1 MVQKIYAPI
10 KHQYEWTREIR
21 EKLKAAL
28 RDKVWSKWQRV
39 TVKGEKVR
47 RSDKLSAELLVDLG
61 VLYWAGGMMKVKRP
75 TPAYV
80 SLWLRENLDV
90 RNDVVYGGLS
100 RGVVEQAQ
108 KMKSLAYERMTD
120 YMQYLGSQE
129 ARKVVEDVN
138 IDREVGLYIDRVRRE
153 IRDSVGDIR
162 GLDNQVKWD
171 EYTSQLIDSIK
182 QQVAGAGVFEVERF
196 KTRGV
201 ELLEGSNTQDMENW
215 FGVRYAGAVVERR
228 VDIRVESE
236 GKKAQVDAMGWFL
249 PESGFQYYVWTTK
262 KDSKVRPDH
271 ARLEGRIINW
281 NDPPVV
287 DLRSGR
293 RRHPGEDYNC
303 YSKDT
308 EVYTKDGF
316 KLIKDVAIGEMIL
329 TLNPITQGVEWGKCI
344 SKVEKHCDK
353 IAHIQGHMFD
363 LKVDPDHTFF
373 VYKDVEHG
381 KNQHKMY
388 GTKIWYTREPQF
400 RVGVES
406 LSKTCNFY
414 RSSKWVG
421 EDKGIIRIGEL
432 EIPTEDYCKLMG
444 YYLSEGNIDKREDR
458 NGIKISQIKYLDKM
472 FEDLAF
478 FNPRKGEEA
487 IWIFNTELNKYL
499 GKFGYAIDKYVPDE
513 IKKLDKRYIRIF
525 LDAYALGDGT
535 PAKKTKFNQEKGL
548 MTYNQY
554 HTSSRKMAHDL
565 AECVI
570 KAGMGVSIYFTAQKG
585 KKIAFK
591 NGTYRINT
599 NIYWIQELKNQY
611 NSAYSMKKEI
621 VEYKDSVYDIE
632 VDRNHTLLI
641 KSGKCI
647 HWNGN
652 CRCTAAPLKD

>member
-1 MVQKIYAPI
+1 MVQRIYAPI

-21 EKLKAAL
+21 EKLKKAL
-28 RDKVWSKWQRV
+28 RDNVWSRWKRV
-39 TVKGEKVR
+39 TVKGEKVK
-47 RSDKLSAELLVDLG
+47 RSDKLSGGLLVDLG
-61 VLYWAGGMMKVKRP
+61 ILYWAGGMMKVKRP

-100 RGVVEQAQ
+100 HSVVERAQ
-108 KMKSLAYERMTD
+108 KMKSEAYERMVD
-120 YMQYLGSQE
+120 YMGYLGSDE
-129 ARKVVEDVN
+129 ARRVVDEVN
-138 IDREVGLYIDRVRRE
+138 IDREVKLYIDRVRRE
-153 IRDSVGDIR
+153 IRSSVGDQKE
-162 GLDNQVKWD
+162 LDNQIKWNY
-171 EYTSQLIDSIK
+171 YTSQLIDNIK
-182 QQVAGAGVFEVERF
+182 HEVASSGVFEVERF
-196 KTRGV
+196 KDRGL
-201 ELLEGSNTQDMENW
+201 ELLESSNTQELENW
-215 FGVRYAGAVVERR
+215 FGVRYAGSVMERR

-236 GKKAQVDAMGWFL
+236 GKKAQVEAMGWFL
-249 PESGFQYYVWTTK
+249 PESGFQYYMWTTK

-303 YSKDT
+303 YEKNT

-316 KLIKDVAIGEMIL
+316 KLIKDVMIGEEIL
-329 TLNPITQGVEWGKCI
+329 TLNPTTQGVEWGKCI

-353 IAHIQGHMFD
+353 IAHIHGQMFD
-363 LKVDPDHTFF
+363 LKVDPNHSFF

-381 KNQHKMY
+381 RNQHKMY

-400 RVGVES
+400 RIGIES

-421 EDKGIIRIGEL
+421 EDKGTIKIGEL

-444 YYLSEGNIDKREDR
+444 YYLSEGNIDRREDR

-478 FNPRKGEEA
+478 FNPRKGKEA

-525 LDAYALGDGT
+525 LEAYALGDGT
-535 PAKKTKFNQEKGL
+535 PSKKAEIYGRNCI
-548 MTYNQY
+548 TYNCY
-554 HTSSRKMAHDL
+554 RTGSKKMAHDL

-570 KAGMGVSIYFTAQKG
+570 KAGMGVSIYLKKTKG
-585 KKIAFK
+585 KEIKFR
-591 NGTYRINT
+591 NGTYKLNVDLYT
-599 NIYWIQELKNQY
+599 IQELKSLY
-611 NSAYSMKKEI
+611 NSAYGMKKEI
-621 VEYKDSVYDIE
+621 VEYNDSVYDIE

-652 CRCTAAPLKD
+652 CRCEAAPLKE

>member
-21 EKLKAAL
+21 EKLKKAL
-28 RDKVWSKWQRV
+28 RDNVWSKWQRV
-39 TVKGEKVR
+39 TVKGEKVKK
-47 RSDKLSAELLVDLG
+47 SDKLSGGLLVDLG

-90 RNDVVYGGLS
+90 RGDVVYGGLS
-100 RGVVEQAQ
+100 RKVVEKAQ

-120 YMQYLGSQE
+120 YMQYLGSGE
-129 ARKVVEDVN
+129 ARKVVEGVN

-153 IRDSVGDIR
+153 IKGSVGDIR

-171 EYTSQLIDSIK
+171 EYTAGLVDNIK

-215 FGVRYAGAVVERR
+215 FSVRYAGSVVERR

-236 GKKAQVDAMGWFL
+236 GKKAQVEAMGWFL
-249 PESGFQYYVWTTK
+249 PEGGFQYYVWTTR
-262 KDSKVRPDH
+262 KDNKVRPDH
-271 ARLEGRIINW
+271 ARLEGRICSW

-303 YSKDT
+303 YEKNT

-316 KLIKDVAIGEMIL
+316 KLIKDVMIGEEVL
-329 TLNPITQGVEWGKCI
+329 TLNPITQDLEWGKCI

-353 IAHIQGHMFD
+353 IAHIHGHMFD

-400 RVGVES
+400 RVGIES
-406 LSKTCNFY
+406 LGKTCNFY

-421 EDKGIIRIGEL
+421 EDKGIIKIGEL
-432 EIPTEDYCKLMG
+432 EIPTEDYCRLMG

-458 NGIKISQIKYLDKM
+458 NGIKISQTKYLDKM

-478 FNPRKGEEA
+478 FNPRKGKDA

-499 GKFGYAIDKYVPDE
+499 GKFGYAIDKYIPDE
-513 IKKLDKRYIRIF
+513 IKKLDKKYIRIF

-535 PAKKTKFNQEKGL
+535 PAKKNEIYGRNCTA
-548 MTYNQY
+548 YNSY
-554 HTSSRKMAHDL
+554 HTSSKKMAHDL

-570 KAGMGVSIYFTAQKG
+570 KAGMGVSIYFKKTKG
-585 KKIAFK
+585 KEIKFR
-591 NGTYRINT
+591 NGTYKLNVDLYT
-599 NIYWIQELKNQY
+599 IQELKNLY

-621 VEYKDSVYDIE
+621 VEYNDSVYDIE

-652 CRCTAAPLKD
+652 CRCTASPLKE

>member
-1 MVQKIYAPI
+1 MVQKIFSPI
-10 KHQYEWTREIR
+10 KHQYEWTSEIR
-21 EKLKAAL
+21 EKLKSAL

-39 TVKGEKVR
+39 TVKGKKVR
-47 RSDKLSAELLVDLG
+47 RSDKLSAGLLVDLG
-61 VLYWAGGMMKVKRP
+61 VLYWAGGIMKVKRP
-75 TPAYV
+75 TPSYV

-100 RGVVEQAQ
+100 RKVVEQAQ
-108 KMKSLAYERMTD
+108 RMKSLAYERMTD
-120 YMQYLGSQE
+120 YMQFLGSQE
-129 ARKVVEDVN
+129 ARKVVESVN
-138 IDREVGLYIDRVRRE
+138 IDREVRLYIDRVRKE
-153 IRDSVGDIR
+153 IRDSVGEIR

-182 QQVAGAGVFEVERF
+182 QQVASSGVFEVERF
-196 KTRGV
+196 RTRGV

-215 FGVRYAGAVVERR
+215 FDVRYAGAVVERR

-236 GKKAQVDAMGWFL
+236 GKKTQVEAMGWFL

-262 KDSKVRPDH
+262 KDDRVRPDH

-287 DLRSGR
+287 DLKSGR
-293 RRHPGEDYNC
+293 RRHPGEDYQC

-316 KLIKDVAIGEMIL
+316 KLIKDVMIGEEVL
-329 TLNPITQGVEWGKCI
+329 TLNPITQDLEWGKCI
-344 SKVEKHCDK
+344 SKVEKHCAK
-353 IAHIQGHMFD
+353 IAHLYGHMFD
-363 LKVDPDHTFF
+363 LKVDPNHSFF

-381 KNQHKMY
+381 KNQHKQF
-388 GTKIWYTREPQF
+388 GTKTWYTREPQF

-414 RSSKWVG
+414 RSSKWIG
-421 EDKGIIRIGEL
+421 EDKDTIKIGEL

-444 YYLSEGNIDKREDR
+444 YYLSEGSTDNRKNR
-458 NGIKISQIKYLDKM
+458 NTISIAQWNYLDKM
-472 FEDLAF
+472 YEDLAF
-478 FNPRKGEEA
+478 FNPRKNKNA
-487 IWIFNTELNKYL
+487 IHIYNKVLCNYL
-499 GKFGYAIDKYVPDE
+499 HQFGHAMDKYIPDE
-513 IKKLDKRYIRIF
+513 IKKLDKKYIRIF
-525 LDAYALGDGT
+525 LEAYALGDGT
-535 PAKKTKFNQEKGL
+535 PAKKMKFGQEKEL

-554 HTSSRKMAHDL
+554 RTGSKKMAHDL

-570 KAGMGVSIYFTAQKG
+570 KAGMGVSIYFTPQKG

-591 NGTYRINT
+591 NGIYRINT
-599 NIYWIQELKNQY
+599 DIYWIQELKNQY

-621 VEYKDSVYDIE
+621 VDYNDSVYDIE

-652 CRCTAAPLKD
+652 CRCTAAPFKE

>member
-10 KHQYEWTREIR
+10 KHQYEWTSEIR
-21 EKLKAAL
+21 EKLKKAL
-28 RDKVWSKWQRV
+28 RDKVWSKWKRV
-39 TVKGEKVR
+39 SVKGEKVK
-47 RSDKLSAELLVDLG
+47 RSDKLSGGLLVDLG

-90 RNDVVYGGLS
+90 RGDVVYEGLS
-100 RGVVEQAQ
+100 HSVVEKAQ
-108 KMKSLAYERMTD
+108 RMKSEAYDRMVN
-120 YMQYLGSQE
+120 YMQYLGSDE
-129 ARKVVEDVN
+129 ARRVVESVN
-138 IDREVGLYIDRVRRE
+138 IDREVELYIDRVKKE
-153 IRDSVGDIR
+153 IRSSVGYQKE
-162 GLDNQVKWD
+162 LDNQIKWNY
-171 EYTSQLIDSIK
+171 YTSQLIDNIK
-182 QQVAGAGVFEVERF
+182 HEVASSGVFEVERF
-196 KTRGV
+196 KNRGL
-201 ELLEGSNTQDMENW
+201 ELLESSNTQELENW
-215 FGVRYAGAVVERR
+215 FGVRYAGSVMERR

-249 PESGFQYYVWTTK
+249 PESGFQYYVWTTR
-262 KDSKVRPDH
+262 KDDRVRPDH

-281 NDPPVV
+281 NDPPIV

-303 YSKDT
+303 YEKNT

-316 KLIKDVAIGEMIL
+316 KLIKDVMIGEEIL
-329 TLNPITQGVEWGKCI
+329 TLSPITQGVEWGKCI

-353 IAHIQGHMFD
+353 IAHIHGHMFD

-400 RVGVES
+400 RVGIES

-421 EDKGIIRIGEL
+421 EDKDTIKIGEL

-444 YYLSEGNIDKREDR
+444 YYLSEGNVDKREDR
-458 NGIKISQIKYLDKM
+458 NGIKISQTKYLDKM

-478 FNPRKGEEA
+478 FNPRKGKEA

-499 GKFGYAIDKYVPDE
+499 GKFGYAINKYVPDE
-513 IKKLDKRYIRIF
+513 IKKLDKKYIRIF

-535 PAKKTKFNQEKGL
+535 PTKKDEIYGRNC
-548 MTYNQY
+548 MAYNSY
-554 HTSSRKMAHDL
+554 HTSSKKMAHDL
-565 AECVI
+565 AECII
-570 KAGMGVSIYFTAQKG
+570 KAGMGVSIYFEKTKG
-585 KKIAFK
+585 KEIKFR
-591 NGTYRINT
+591 NGTYKLNVDMYT
-599 NIYWIQELKNQY
+599 IQELKNVY
-611 NSAYSMKKEI
+611 NSAYCTKKEI
-621 VEYKDSVYDIE
+621 VEYNDSVYDIE

-652 CRCTAAPLKD
+652 CRCTAAPLKE

>member
-1 MVQKIYAPI
+1 MVQRIYAPI

-21 EKLKAAL
+21 DKLKKAL

-39 TVKGEKVR
+39 TVKGEKVKK
-47 RSDKLSAELLVDLG
+47 SDKLSEGLLVDLG
-61 VLYWAGGMMKVKRP
+61 VLYWAGGMMKVRRP

-100 RGVVEQAQ
+100 LSVVEKAQ
-108 KMKSLAYERMTD
+108 RMKAEAYDRMVD
-120 YMQYLGSQE
+120 YMEYLGSGE
-129 ARKVVEDVN
+129 ARRVVDEVN
-138 IDREVGLYIDRVRRE
+138 IDREVGLYIDRVKRE
-153 IRDSVGDIR
+153 IRGSVGDIR
-162 GLDNQVKWD
+162 GLDNQIKWD
-171 EYTSQLIDSIK
+171 EYTSGLVENIK
-182 QQVAGAGVFEVERF
+182 QGVAGAGVFEVERF
-196 KTRGV
+196 KTKGV

-215 FGVRYAGAVVERR
+215 FDVRYAGSVVERR

-236 GKKAQVDAMGWFL
+236 GKRTQVEAMGWFL
-249 PESGFQYYVWTTK
+249 PEGGFDRYVWTTK
-262 KDSKVRPDH
+262 KDDRVRPDH
-271 ARLEGRIINW
+271 ARLEGRICSW

-293 RRHPGEDYNC
+293 RRHPGEDYQC

-329 TLNPITQGVEWGKCI
+329 TLDPISQGVEWCKCTG
-344 SKVEKHCDK
+344 KVEKHCDK
-353 IAHIQGHMFD
+353 IAHIHGHMFD

-388 GTKIWYTREPQF
+388 GTKTWYTREPQF
-400 RVGVES
+400 RVGIES
-406 LSKTCNFY
+406 LGKTCNFY

-421 EDKGIIRIGEL
+421 EDKDTIRIGEL

-478 FNPRKGEEA
+478 FNPCKGKEA

-499 GKFGYAIDKYVPDE
+499 GKFGYATDKYVPDE

-535 PAKKTKFNQEKGL
+535 PAKKMKFGQEKEL

-554 HTSSRKMAHDL
+554 RTSSKKMAHDL
-565 AECVI
+565 AECII
-570 KAGMGVSIYFTAQKG
+570 KAGMGVSIYFTPQKG
-585 KKIAFK
+585 KKIKFK
-591 NGTYRINT
+591 NGIYRINT
-599 NIYWIQELKNQY
+599 DIYWIQELKNQY
-611 NSAYSMKKEI
+611 NSAYSMTKEI
-621 VEYKDSVYDIE
+621 VEYNDSVYDIE

-652 CRCTAAPLKD
+652 CRCTASPLAD